1 MTPEPN
7 PSPVSDQV
15 TLTPDEVTSQSLA
28 RGAVGT
34 ALLHVE
40 RAWTGTGGWETAQAH
55 LRRVVTGPVDAAEH
69 AGLYYGAPA
78 VAFLLHT
85 AADRHPR
92 YRAAAQTLSEHVQ
105 RLARRRL
112 ASAAARIEAGKPSS
126 FAEYDLFYGL
136 TGIGALLLR
145 HHPGS
150 DELAAILRYVV
161 LLTTQPRREDGVELP
176 GWWVAHNPDEILP
189 TLGGHAN
196 LGMAHGAA
204 GLLSFLALATR
215 HGRVVDGQ
223 HEAIAVL
230 TGWFDRWRQAG
241 PNGPWW
247 PQWITRDELRTGRT
261 AHTHPAWATWCYG
274 TVGIA
279 RALQLSALATGD
291 PRRQHAAED
300 ALAASLTDAQ
310 LDRITEPGLCHGI
323 AGVYQ
328 TAYRACRDADSPAL
342 AQRLPVLADRL
353 AQHAPPP
360 GDDRDSETG
369 DEVDAGGLLTGRA
382 GVGLAL
388 DTARRGTPP
397 HTGWDA
403 CLLIT

>member
-1 MTPEPN
+1 MN
-7 PSPVSDQV
+7 PGPVIGEV

-40 RAWTGTGGWETAQAH
+40 RAWSGTGGWETAQAH

-78 VAFLLHT
+78 VAFLLHA

-92 YRAAAQTLSEHVQ
+92 YFAAAATLDEHVR

-112 ASAAARIEAGKPSS
+112 ASAAARTEAGEPSS

-145 HHPGS
+145 HHADG
-150 DELAAILRYVV
+150 DELAGILRYVV
-161 LLTTQPRREDGVELP
+161 TLATRPRREDGVELP

-189 TLGGHAN
+189 TPGGHAN
-196 LGMAHGAA
+196 FGMAHGAA
-204 GLLSFLALATR
+204 GLLSFLALATL
-215 HGRVVDGQ
+215 HGTVVDGQ

-230 TGWFDRWRQAG
+230 TGWFDRWRQDG
-241 PNGPWW
+241 PDGPWW
-247 PQWITRDELRTGRT
+247 PQWITRDELPTGRP
-261 AHTHPAWATWCYG
+261 AHTHPGRSSWCYG

-279 RALQLSALATGD
+279 RALQLAALATGD
-291 PRRQHAAED
+291 PRRQHTAED
-300 ALAASLTDAQ
+300 ALAASLTDTQ

-328 TAYRACRDADSPAL
+328 TAYRASLDADSLAL
-342 AQRLPVLADRL
+342 AHRLPMLAHRL
-353 AQHAPPP
+353 ALHLP
-360 GDDRDSETG
+360 GHDKDAEDGAEA
-369 DEVDAGGLLTGRA
+369 DAGGLLTGRT
-382 GVGLAL
+382 GLNLAL
-388 DTARRGTPP
+388 DTARRSTPP

>member
-1 MTPEPN
+1 MTPG
-7 PSPVSDQV
+7 PVSGEV

-40 RAWTGTGGWETAQAH
+40 RAWSGTDGWETAQAH

-78 VAFLLHT
+78 VAFLLHA

-92 YRAAAQTLSEHVQ
+92 YRAAAETLDEHVR

-112 ASAAARIEAGKPSS
+112 ASAAARTEAGEPAT

-145 HHPGS
+145 YHADS
-150 DELAAILRYVV
+150 DELAGILRYVV
-161 LLTTQPRREDGVELP
+161 TLATRPRHEDGVELP

-189 TLGGHAN
+189 TPGGHAN
-196 LGMAHGAA
+196 FGMAHGAA
-204 GLLSFLALATR
+204 GLLSLLALATL
-215 HGRVVDGQ
+215 HGTVVDGQ

-230 TGWFDRWRQAG
+230 TGWFDRWRQDG
-241 PNGPWW
+241 PDGPWW
-247 PQWITRDELRTGRT
+247 PQWITRDELHTGHP
-261 AHTHPAWATWCYG
+261 AHTHPGRPSWCYG

-279 RALQLSALATGD
+279 RALQLAALATGD
-291 PRRQHAAED
+291 PRRQYTAED
-300 ALAASLTDAQ
+300 ALAASLTDTQ

-328 TAYRACRDADSPAL
+328 TAYRASLDAHSPAL
-342 AQRLPVLADRL
+342 AHRLPVLADRL
-353 AQHAPPP
+353 ALHVP
-360 GDDRDSETG
+360 GIDRDGEDGT
-369 DEVDAGGLLTGRA
+369 EADAGGLLTGRA
-382 GVGLAL
+382 GLNLAL
-388 DTARRGTPP
+388 DTARRSTPP